1 MRHNERESL
10 ARTWTKVAK
19 EEGKDKIPGHG
30 EVRPDRTKIKQNEGT
45 LDSDSDPTAQ
55 GRGKELRGYPET
67 DRQTSRQR
75 AEQQEITKEKDKE
88 KHLNRV
94 EGVDMEGLPKV
105 RTLEPLSG
113 AGLLKRELAQ
123 EAINEEL
130 GALNKGGMKPF

>member
-1 MRHNERESL
+1 M
-10 ARTWTKVAK
+10 VK
-19 EEGKDKIPGHG
+19 EEGKDRVPGHG
-30 EVRPDRTKIKQNEGT
+30 KDRPDRTKIKQNEGT

-55 GRGKELRGYPET
+55 GRGKEPRGYPET

-105 RTLEPLSG
+105 RTLEPLAG
-113 AGLLKRELAQ
+113 AGLLQREFAQ
-123 EAINEEL
+123 EAVTE
-130 GALNKGGMKPF
+130 AL